1 MNRIAQIKI
10 NDQTIKSLDDTG
22 ITDNPVKYYR
32 IEVADDQGLGLEK
45 EINLSMFTH
54 DIKAALVS
62 LNGLT
67 RLLCKKCSKLTKKQK
82 RFLEVIGDE
91 VSRLDAL
98 ILDFLE
104 CAKRQFEPLRLNKET
119 IEIDQELQA
128 VIDVYRY
135 NTSRLGIHIEY
146 KNETTL
152 SPVLADSDKLRR
164 VFVNL
169 LDNAV
174 KYSKMGDKIKITTSE
189 RDDEVT
195 IKFIDQGAGIS
206 SKDLPHIF
214 TPFMRCRTE
223 SEAEGFG
230 LGLASVKAIIK
241 AHEGRILVESK
252 KGCGSV
258 FCVVLPKSYITL

>member
-1 MNRIAQIKI
+1 MNQIAQMEISDQIIKPLNDNGI
-10 NDQTIKSLDDTG
+10 ND
-22 ITDNPVKYYR
+22 NPLKYHR
-32 IEVADDQGLGLEK
+32 VEVTDDQVLEK

-67 RLLCKKCSKLTKKQK
+67 RLLCKKCSKLTEKQK

-104 CAKRQFEPLRLNKET
+104 CAKKQFEPLRLNKKT
-119 IEIDQELQA
+119 TEIDQELQA

-135 NTSRLGIHIEY
+135 NTSRQGIHIEY
-146 KNETTL
+146 KNNNIL
-152 SPVLADSDKLRR
+152 SPVLADSNKLRR
-164 VFVNL
+164 VFINL

-174 KYSKMGDKIKITTSE
+174 KYSKKGDRIKIATVE
-189 RDDEVT
+189 RDDEVV

-223 SEAEGFG
+223 SEVEGFG
-230 LGLASVKAIIK
+230 LGLASVKAVIR
-241 AHEGRILVESK
+241 AHKGRILVESK
-252 KGCGSV
+252 KGCGSI
-258 FCVVLPKSYITL
+258 FCIVLPKS